1 MKVYLILVNY
11 NGSKLT
17 EECIDSIHKSEYDE
31 KYEVHVIVVDNG
43 SKVDETVALKQRYK
57 DVIFIRSEDNLGF
70 AGGNNLGIERALDE
84 GADYVLL
91 INNDTILDRRMLQLL
106 MKNVK
111 PNTVVTSKILYY
123 SNPDTI
129 WCEGGVIDWKKGNS
143 YNGKMGE
150 KDTRNIEN
158 YYCDFTSG
166 CCMMISREIINT
178 IGMLK
183 DDYFM
188 YCEDTEYCLRL
199 KQAGYQIMVVPSA
212 ILYHKVSASSG
223 GEGSPFSVYYITRN
237 RLRLVEEYSELF
249 DSSAMQFSLMS
260 RFIRMIQFALKGSKN
275 GKAIRYAI
283 HDYKARK
290 IGKASYPELGI

>member
-17 EECIDSIHKSEYDE
+17 EECLDSIHKSEYDE

-70 AGGNNLGIERALDE
+70 AGGNNLGIKRALDE

-91 INNDTILDRRMLQLL
+91 INNDTVLDRRMLQLL

-111 PNTVVTSKILYY
+111 PDTVVTSKILYY
-123 SNPDTI
+123 SKPDTI

-150 KDTRNIEN
+150 KDTHNIEN

-212 ILYHKVSASSG
+212 TLYHKVSASSG
-223 GEGSPFSVYYITRN
+223 GEDSPFSVYYITRN
-237 RLRLVEEYSELF
+237 RLRLVEDYSELF

-283 HDYKARK
+283 RDYKARK